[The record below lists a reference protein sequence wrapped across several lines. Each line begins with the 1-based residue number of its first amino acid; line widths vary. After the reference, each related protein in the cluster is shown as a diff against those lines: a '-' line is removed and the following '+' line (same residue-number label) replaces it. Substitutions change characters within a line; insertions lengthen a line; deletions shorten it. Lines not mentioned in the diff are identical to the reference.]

1 MESHGLRTPRVMAGD
16 GFRVLIPYRYA
27 QLFVAVHFPHEHR
40 RGFRVAIQRKDL
52 EYGAFL
58 SICLTGAE

>member
-1 MESHGLRTPRVMAGD
+1 MESHGLRTPRIMAGD
-16 GFRVLIPYRYA
+16 
-27 QLFVAVHFPHEHR
+27 
-40 RGFRVAIQRKDL
+40 GFRVAIQRKDL

>member
-16 GFRVLIPYRYA
+16 GFRVLILYRYA
-27 QLFVAVHFPHEHR
+27 PLFVAAHFLHEHR

-52 EYGAFL
+52 EYGV
-58 SICLTGAE
+58 